1 MFFEVKNEIY
11 RVFKYVNTNSS
22 RRITES
28 SLDTVHPKN
37 KDELV
42 RILQGYFDREEPDW
56 KCDLN
61 WIDTSKIT
69 DMSNLFS
76 HALESSGGYGLGRF
90 NGDISKWDVSNV
102 ETMDN
107 MFKQSD
113 FEGNEPDWYKL

>member
-1 MFFEVKNEIY
+1 MRFTEY
-11 RVFKYVNTNSS
+11 LKYTNSS

-28 SLDTVHPKN
+28 SLETVQPKN

-42 RILQGYFDREEPDW
+42 RLLQRYFDIEEPDW

-76 HALESSGGYGLGRF
+76 HGLKSSGGLGLGRF
-90 NGDISKWDVSNV
+90 NGDISQWDVSNV
-102 ETMDN
+102 KDMSN
-107 MFKQSD
+107 MFFASD
-113 FEGNEPDWYKL
+113 FKGDISKWNVSNVTNME

>member
-69 DMSNLFS
+69 DMRNLFS

-90 NGDISKWDVSNV
+90 NGDISKWDVSKV
-102 ETMDN
+102 EDMEYV
-107 MFKQSD
+107 FKRSPL
-113 FEGNEPDWYKL
+113 ENNEPDWYKL

>member
-1 MFFEVKNEIY
+1 MKFTEY
-11 RVFKYVNTNSS
+11 LKYTNSS

-28 SLDTVHPKN
+28 SLETVQPKN

-42 RILQGYFDREEPDW
+42 RILQNYFDIEEPDW

-76 HALESSGGYGLGRF
+76 NGLESSGGLGLGRF
-90 NGDISKWDVSNV
+90 NGDISQWDTSNV
-102 ETMDN
+102 KDMRK
-107 MFKQSD
+107 MFFCIRFQRRYLKV
-113 FEGNEPDWYKL
+113 ECK